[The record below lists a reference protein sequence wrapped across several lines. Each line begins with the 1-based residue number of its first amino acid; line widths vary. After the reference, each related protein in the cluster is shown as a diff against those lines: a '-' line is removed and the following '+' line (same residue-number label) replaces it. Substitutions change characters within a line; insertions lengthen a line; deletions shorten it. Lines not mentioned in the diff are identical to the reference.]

1 MRRRVILWAAGPLAV
16 ASMLTA
22 CSSSG
27 STASAR
33 PALTLEDATDW
44 YANAAEVALPCQESS
59 KAVDDALDA
68 TAASTEKS
76 DTNLAVM
83 LAAGQ
88 AVENCTIAPDSEAA
102 TQVLPGMDEIF
113 PEGTSLL
120 RQWIDAAAQTGRAAL
135 LAAATNLDSRRF
147 VGALFDD
154 QRRADDLAQQ
164 FEDLVATTAASLGV
178 DPPTGETLYHWN
190 PPEH

>member
-1 MRRRVILWAAGPLAV
+1 MRRRVILLAAGPLAA
-16 ASMLTA
+16 ASVLTG

-33 PALTLEDATDW
+33 PALTLEAATDW
-44 YANAAEVALPCQESS
+44 YANATEVALPCQEAN
-59 KAVDDALDA
+59 KAVDDALDVVA
-68 TAASTEKS
+68 TSTEKS
-76 DTNLAVM
+76 GTNVAVM

-113 PEGTSLL
+113 PEGTLLL
-120 RQWIDAAAQTGRAAL
+120 RQWIDASAQTDRAAL

-154 QRRADDLAQQ
+154 QRRADELAEQ
-164 FEDLVATTAASLGV
+164 FEDLIASTAEDLGV
-178 DPPTGETLYHWN
+178 ELPPGETLYHWN